1 MADPNRPHLHPRTM
15 EVHRL
20 TPYGCTWFDE
30 AGQPYA
36 VVPAASYDHCL
47 VVRLAPDSGQ
57 QPATAPVRAW
67 PEGISPVHHPDGW
80 VGLSEGEGQEAA
92 KAWWVRSAAEP
103 SGQLIEVLDGGW
115 SDWILVDVDP
125 SGSKIIT
132 TPHQGGPILVR
143 SFPSLEIVRS
153 VAPPPGE
160 YWDFKAFFAGNMIV
174 SALKGQEERFVA
186 IAPHGKIADLDQSEA
201 IHLAKWPCGKSRSH
215 KSHSET
221 AGILA
226 PEQPLPAAIS

>member
-1 MADPNRPHLHPRTM
+1 LPWIPVSNWRRRPSEPGPRAYPRYT
-15 EVHRL
+15 
-20 TPYGCTWFDE
+20 TPPGWL
-30 AGQPYA
+30 GW
-36 VVPAASYDHCL
+36 
-47 VVRLAPDSGQ
+47 
-57 QPATAPVRAW
+57 PV
-67 PEGISPVHHPDGW
+67 
-80 VGLSEGEGQEAA
+80 EGEGQEGAQ
-92 KAWWVRSAAEP
+92 AWWS
-103 SGQLIEVLDGGW
+103 
-115 SDWILVDVDP
+115 DP

-153 VAPPPGE
+153 VDPPPGE
-160 YWDFKAFFAGNMIV
+160 YWDFNASFADNMIV
-174 SALKGQEERFVA
+174 SALKGQEERFAA

>member
-36 VVPAASYDHCL
+36 VVPASSYDHCL
-47 VVRLAPDSGQ
+47 VVRLALDSGQ
-57 QPATAPVRAW
+57 QLATAPARGRPGPARGHIPGTPPGWLGW
-67 PEGISPVHHPDGW
+67 PV
-80 VGLSEGEGQEAA
+80 EGEGQEGAQ
-92 KAWWVRSAAEP
+92 AWWS
-103 SGQLIEVLDGGW
+103 
-115 SDWILVDVDP
+115 DP

-160 YWDFKAFFAGNMIV
+160 YWDFNAFFAGNLIV
-174 SALKGQEERFVA
+174 SALKGEEERSLPSPRTA
-186 IAPHGKIADLDQSEA
+186 R
-201 IHLAKWPCGKSRSH
+201 SR
-215 KSHSET
+215 T
-221 AGILA
+221 
-226 PEQPLPAAIS
+226 